1 MKKITTTDTSLPL
14 FLQVKEYILKELRE
28 MQLESG
34 DRIPSE
40 NVFCDKSNVSIRT
53 VRRALTELEKDGVIV
68 RRQGLGSFLKDIEAG
83 SKAEPQGT
91 VGIMFSDMSYIAHPV
106 FSELL
111 QEIEK
116 DVLEKG
122 YSFHLYSTGNR
133 LAVAD
138 KRPLAQVVP
147 LDKVVGLIATS
158 ALCKEDIQTLRRRKI
173 PLVGFNEY
181 KNMQVNSVI
190 FDYYSAARLGI
201 KSLLETGHKK
211 IAFICRRFSKP
222 DSVAILN
229 NDNFLRGIRDAFAE
243 SDLKFNKEM
252 IFQTEAL
259 RREGREIT
267 EKLLYSSNP
276 PDAIFTVDDI
286 LARGIWDVLRG
297 SSQKC
302 SVLSCGIPG
311 DTDKVSCIK
320 IPAKEWGNTAVKLL
334 FRTINGDKSVKKTKL
349 IKPELLSGTEEK
361 SKAI

>member
-1 MKKITTTDTSLPL
+1 MKKIIATDTSLPL
-14 FLQVKEYILKELRE
+14 FLQVKEYILEELKE

-40 NVFCDKSNVSIRT
+40 TVVCDKSSVSIRT
-53 VRRALTELEKDGVIV
+53 VRRALAELEKDGVII

-83 SKAEPQGT
+83 SKVESRGT
-91 VGIMFSDMSYIAHPV
+91 VGIMFSDMAYVAHPV

-111 QEIEK
+111 QVIEN

-122 YSFHLYSTGNR
+122 YSFHLYSTGDR

-138 KRPLAQVVP
+138 KRPLEQVVP

-158 ALCKEDIQTLRRRKI
+158 ALCKDDIQTLRRRKI

-181 KNMQVNSVI
+181 RNMQVNSVI

-201 KSLLETGHKK
+201 KYLLEAGHKK

-222 DSVAILN
+222 DSVAIFN
-229 NDNFLRGIRDAFAE
+229 NDNFLRGISETFAE
-243 SDLKFNKEM
+243 TGSIFDEKM
-252 IFQTEAL
+252 VFQTGAL
-259 RREGREIT
+259 RKEGREIA
-267 EKLLYSSNP
+267 EKLLYGSNP
-276 PDAIFTVDDI
+276 PDAIFTVDDM
-286 LARGIWDVLRG
+286 LARGVWDVLRG

-311 DTDKVSCIK
+311 DTDNVSWIR
-320 IPAKEWGNTAVKLL
+320 ISAKDWGDTAVRML
-334 FRTINGDKSVKKTKL
+334 FRVINGDKSVKKTKL
-349 IKPELLSGTEEK
+349 VKPELLSIKEN